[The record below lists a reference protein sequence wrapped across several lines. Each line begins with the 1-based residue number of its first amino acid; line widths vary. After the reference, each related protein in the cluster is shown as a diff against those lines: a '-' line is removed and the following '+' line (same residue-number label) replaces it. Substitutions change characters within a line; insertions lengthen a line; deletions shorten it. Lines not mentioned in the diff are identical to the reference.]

1 VPRSSALVL
10 PTLVAASLTVLSG
23 TAPAR
28 GAEAGDPARGAD
40 LFGRACGACHSLQP
54 GRDRTG
60 PSLAGVVGRKAGD
73 LPTFHRYSPALKNSG
88 VTWDRAAL
96 DAWITNPQA
105 LVPGN
110 RMPFRGIPDA
120 QARADIV
127 AYLAAP
133 AAEQAAGKPGGMGG
147 MMGGMMGGADELP
160 DLKAAGPE
168 SQVTAIR
175 HCGDT
180 YTVATAD
187 GQEEPFWEFN
197 LRFKTDGSDRGPAPG
212 KPVIVGTNMSG
223 DRAAVV
229 FAAPAEIS
237 PFIQPGC

>member
-1 VPRSSALVL
+1 LA
-10 PTLVAASLTVLSG
+10 
-23 TAPAR
+23 APAG
-28 GAEAGDPARGAD
+28 GAETGDPARGAD
-40 LFGRACGACHSLQP
+40 LFGRACAACHSLQP
-54 GRDRTG
+54 GRNKTG

-73 LPTFHRYSPALKNSG
+73 LPSFHRYSPALKNSG
-88 VTWDRAAL
+88 VTWDPAAL
-96 DAWITNPQA
+96 DAWIKDPQA
-105 LVPGN
+105 FIPGN

-147 MMGGMMGGADELP
+147 MMGGMMGGGDELP
-160 DLKAAGPE
+160 DLKAAGPGN
-168 SQVTAIR
+168 QVTAIR
-175 HCGDT
+175 YCGDT

-237 PFIQPGC
+237 PFLQPGC

>member
-1 VPRSSALVL
+1 MMRFAGPRFAVLLVCSG
-10 PTLVAASLTVLSG
+10 VAAIAV
-23 TAPAR
+23 APSAR
-28 GAEAGDPARGAD
+28 GVVPGDAAHGGD
-40 LFGRACGACHSLQP
+40 LFGRACAACHSLQP
-54 GRDRTG
+54 GRNKTG

-73 LPTFHRYSPALKNSG
+73 LASFHRYSPALKGSG
-88 VTWDRAAL
+88 VTWDPVAL
-96 DAWITNPQA
+96 DAWLTNPQA
-105 LVPGN
+105 FIPNN

-120 QARADIV
+120 QARADII
-127 AYLAAP
+127 AFLAAP
-133 AAEQAAGKPGGMGG
+133 AAEQAAASKGGMTGG
-147 MMGGMMGGADELP
+147 MMGGGDELP

-168 SQVTAIR
+168 NQVTAIR

-237 PFIQPGC
+237 PFVQPSC